1 MQEEVESRSVHL
13 AISGTKLTGRMIMN
27 GMRAYLRHRESVK
40 RGKAI
45 TKQTD
50 IKHGQQTVKELIG
63 QNQGVSSIPLNDDR
77 IKDFTRIAKKY
88 GVDFAVTKDK
98 GASPPRY
105 TVFFK
110 ARDADAL
117 TSVMAEYTDRV
128 MNKEKRPSVLKQ
140 LNKFKALVASLPKK
154 VRQKEKEQVL

>member
-1 MQEEVESRSVHL
+1 MQEEVESKSIHL
-13 AISGTKLTGRMIMN
+13 AISGTKLTGRMISN
-27 GMRAYLRHRESVK
+27 GLRAYLRHRDAVRHNK
-40 RGKAI
+40 TIIR
-45 TKQTD
+45 QND
-50 IKHGQQTVKELIG
+50 IKHGQQSVKELIG

-77 IKDFTRIAKKY
+77 VKDFTRIARKY

-117 TSVMAEYTDRV
+117 TSVMSEYTEKV
-128 MNKEKRPSVLKQ
+128 MNREKRPSVLKQ
-140 LNKFKALVASLPKK
+140 LNHFKELVAALPKK
-154 VRQKEKEQVL
+154 VRQKEREQTL